1 MELSNLTKLVDKSL
15 KRVGRGHGS
24 GRGKTSGRGTKGQ
37 KARRDIK
44 LNFEGGA
51 LALTKRMPFLKGMGR
66 NKRINRKS
74 ATINLEDLNTFA
86 AGSIVDVDALV
97 KKGLIDGGKVVLSGV
112 KLLARGDIKV
122 ALTVKIP
129 VSKQAQIKIEK
140 AKGTVE
146 LN

>member
-1 MELSNLTKLVDKSL
+1 MELSNLARLVDKSL

-51 LALTKRMPFLKGMGR
+51 LSLTKRMPFLKGMGR
-66 NKRINRKS
+66 NKRVNRKS
-74 ATINLEDLNTFA
+74 VTINIEDLSVF
-86 AGSIVDVDALV
+86 GSGAIVDLATLIE
-97 KKGLIDGGKVVLSGV
+97 KGLVDGSKATLGGI
-112 KLLARGDIKV
+112 KLLGKGDVKV
-122 ALTVKIP
+122 ALTIKVP
-129 VSKQAQIKIEK
+129 ASKQAQVKIEK

>member
-1 MELSNLTKLVDKSL
+1 MELSNLPKLVDKSL

-51 LALTKRMPFLKGMGR
+51 LALTKRLPFLKGMGR
-66 NKRINRKS
+66 NKRMNRKF
-74 ATINLEDLNTFA
+74 ANINIDDLSPFKA
-86 AGSIVDVDALV
+86 DSVIDIKSLIEKGIVDKSAL
-97 KKGLIDGGKVVLSGV
+97 LSGV
-112 KLLARGDIKV
+112 KILEKGEIKV
-122 ALTVKIP
+122 PLIIK
-129 VSKQAQIKIEK
+129 VSVSRGAKEKIEK

-146 LN
+146 IN

>member
-1 MELSNLTKLVDKSL
+1 MELSNLAKVVDKSL

-66 NKRINRKS
+66 NKRVNRKTV
-74 ATINLEDLNTFA
+74 TINLEDLSSFA
-86 AGSIVDVDALV
+86 AGSIIDMETLV
-97 KKGLIDGGKVVLSGV
+97 KKGLIDGGKATLSSI
-112 KLLARGDIKV
+112 KLLARGDVKV
-122 ALTVKIP
+122 SLTVKVP
-129 VSKQAQIKIEK
+129 VSKQAQVKIEK

>member
-1 MELSNLTKLVDKSL
+1 MELSNLAKLVDKSL

-51 LALTKRMPFLKGMGR
+51 LPLTKRMPFLKGMGR
-66 NKRINRKS
+66 NKRVNRKS
-74 ATINLEDLNTFA
+74 VTINLEDLSTFA
-86 AGSIVDVDALV
+86 SGSIIDVETLIKKGIVDVSKATL
-97 KKGLIDGGKVVLSGV
+97 GGV
-112 KLLARGDIKV
+112 KLLGKGDAKV
-122 ALTVKIP
+122 SLTIKIP
-129 VSKQAQIKIEK
+129 ASKQAQVKIEK

>member
-66 NKRINRKS
+66 NKRVNRK
-74 ATINLEDLNTFA
+74 TISINIEDLNTFT
-86 AGSIVDVDALV
+86 AGTIIDMDALI
-97 KKGLIDGGKVVLSGV
+97 KKGLIDGGKATLAGV
-112 KLLARGDIKV
+112 KLLAKGDIKV

-146 LN
+146 LS